1 MWALDQARLNFLRS
15 REARGLGQTRPN
27 LIRSEMIL
35 YVIYVGLN
43 LLPLL
48 ALCRMEKDLSI
59 VETHLKVKVKLD
71 RVYFMAT
78 LIERSGPQ
86 YYTI

>member
-1 MWALDQARLNFLRS
+1 V
-15 REARGLGQTRPN
+15 T
-27 LIRSEMIL
+27 
-35 YVIYVGLN
+35 YVGLN

-71 RVYFMAT
+71 RVFHGYPRRTKRTTILHDIGST
-78 LIERSGPQ
+78 LRACLETRVLKGLRGL
-86 YYTI
+86 